1 MIETKFKNTELGPI
15 PEDWEEALIGDTFTY
30 KRNNTLSRDNLNYND
45 FCGIKNVH
53 YGDVLIKFGSFIDA
67 SKETLPFINREIKIN
82 PDYLSNGDIVVADT
96 AEDETVGKTSEIVG
110 INPSDKIVSG
120 LHTIV
125 LSPQEPF
132 APKFLGY
139 LMNGFHYHRTLMPHM
154 QGTKVISIT
163 KKAIGSTTICYP
175 KALEEQARIAE
186 ALTDMDALIA
196 ELTAL
201 IEKKRSV
208 LKGTMQE
215 LLSARLR
222 LPGFSVPWEE
232 VKLGDFVSIVRGGSP
247 RPIEAYLTTRPDG
260 LNWIKIGDT
269 RVGDKYIT
277 HTAERI
283 IPEGLSSTRQ
293 VHKGDLILSN
303 SMSFGRPYI
312 LAIDGCIHD
321 GWLAISE
328 YGESFD
334 TDFFYYLL
342 QSEDTVKQY
351 KMLAAGSGVLNLNK
365 AIVGDLLVFKPKS
378 IQEQGAI
385 AEILSD
391 MDAEIVELEA
401 KREKYKAVR
410 QGMMQ
415 QLLTGKIRLI

>member
-15 PEDWEEALIGDTFTY
+15 PEDWNMGTFADFLDYFSAGATPY
-30 KRNNTLSRDNLNYND
+30 RGNPSNFVGNIPWISSGELNYNRITD
-45 FCGIKNVH
+45 TNEHISEEGKRSAHLTLHQRGTFLIAITGLEAAGTRGRCAFVETPATTNQSCLAIKSTDKLSVE
-53 YGDVLIKFGSFIDA
+53 YLFWFYRLWS
-67 SKETLPFINREIKIN
+67 
-82 PDYLSNGDIVVADT
+82 DYLAFNFSQGSKQQSFTADIVRKLPLYAPT
-96 AEDETVGKTSEIVG
+96 LSEQI
-110 INPSDKIVSG
+110 K
-120 LHTIV
+120 
-125 LSPQEPF
+125 
-132 APKFLGY
+132 
-139 LMNGFHYHRTLMPHM
+139 
-154 QGTKVISIT
+154 
-163 KKAIGSTTICYP
+163 
-175 KALEEQARIAE
+175 IAE
-186 ALTDMDALIA
+186 ALTDVDALLS
-196 ELTAL
+196 ELSAL
-201 IEKKRSV
+201 IEKKQSV
-208 LKGTMQE
+208 LKATMQE
-215 LLSARLR
+215 LLTARRR

-247 RPIEAYLTTRPDG
+247 RPIEAYLTTHPDG

-328 YGESFD
+328 YEESFD

-378 IQEQGAI
+378 IQEQRAI